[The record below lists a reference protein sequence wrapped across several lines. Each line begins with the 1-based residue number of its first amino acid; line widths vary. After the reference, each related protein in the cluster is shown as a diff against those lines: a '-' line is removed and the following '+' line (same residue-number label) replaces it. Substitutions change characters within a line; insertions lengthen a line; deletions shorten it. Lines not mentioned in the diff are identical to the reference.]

1 MADRPDN
8 VVSPTPLPKSA
19 AKVVHTMLAWRPVWS
34 RTAVM
39 RALRAVLVIPAVFAL
54 TYEGFGNLQIALFAA
69 FGGFA
74 SLIVASFGG
83 SKRDKIVAHLGLA
96 VTGSIALIIGTAVS
110 GTEWLAVLVTI
121 PVAFGIFFAGVAG
134 PNMASGVSGAL
145 FGYLLPVATP
155 GSVSVIPDRLA
166 GWWLVSVVAAAAV
179 LLLSPPSPGDRLR
192 AAAAGSAREL
202 AAHLEASVS
211 GTPTT
216 ADREAF
222 QKAREELMS
231 AFASTPYRP
240 TGLATADQGLASVV
254 QLLEWCAALIAD
266 VTGGHLRLDRAPP
279 RDRELFAAAAAVLRQ
294 TGDLLA
300 SQDGTTASPD
310 VGELERRR
318 KASATYHRSLD
329 PGGDYDSVEMIARRA
344 VHAQTISIAVRAM
357 VAEVLIA
364 TGRADPET
372 IAARRRGW
380 YGAQPQETRA
390 ERRAAALSGAIGVMA
405 RHVSLRSVWFRN
417 SLRGSLA
424 LAAAVLVADQTGVQH
439 GFWVMLGTL
448 SVLRTNAASTGSTAL
463 RALGGTVIG
472 FAAGALLLLGVGT
485 STPALWAALPIAVAV
500 AAYAPGALPF
510 AVGQAA
516 FTVVVVV
523 LFNLLQPV
531 GWKLGLLRV
540 QDVAMGCAVSL
551 VVGVLFWP
559 RGAASVVGDDL
570 ADAFRRGAAYLTQA
584 VDWAL
589 GTRRDPPDTA
599 AAAVTAG
606 IRLDEALRGF
616 LAEQG
621 TKQLSKEDLWML
633 VMATM
638 QLRLTSTTLAGLQSS
653 EHGIPHHRGIA
664 HARAAMEQDTADLAG
679 FYERVAVIVGRPAPD
694 EVVLPICV
702 PAFVGLDGSS
712 GAVVPSEVNEVD
724 VTSGP
729 DGASHAD
736 GVSQAD
742 GTGEAGRGN
751 LVQIITAHHLHLLWV
766 EECLQHLSLHA
777 QAITGPAS
785 HMAEQRR
792 LPWWR

>member
-1 MADRPDN
+1 MLAAMPPVGHRAR
-8 VVSPTPLPKSA
+8 LSA
-19 AKVVHTMLAWRPVWS
+19 MRSMLAWRPVWS
-34 RTAVM
+34 RPAVM

-54 TYEGFGNLQIALFAA
+54 TYEGFGNQQIALFAA

-83 SKRDKIVAHLGLA
+83 GRRDKLVAHLGLA

-110 GTEWLAVLVTI
+110 GIEWLAVLVTI

-134 PNMASGVSGAL
+134 PNTASGVSGAL

-155 GSVSVIPDRLA
+155 GTVSMIGDRLA
-166 GWWLVSVVAAAAV
+166 GWWLASAVATVAV

-192 AAAAGSAREL
+192 AAAAGSARAL
-202 AAHLEASVS
+202 ADHLEASVS
-211 GTPTT
+211 GTPAA

-222 QKAREELMS
+222 QQARNELAS
-231 AFASTPYRP
+231 VFASTPYRP

-254 QLLEWCAALIAD
+254 QLLEWCSTLIAD
-266 VTGGHLRLDRAPP
+266 ATDGHLNLDRAPP
-279 RDRELFAAAAAVLRQ
+279 CDRELFAAIAAVLRQ

-300 SQDGTTASPD
+300 GQDGTTTALPD

-318 KASATYHRSLD
+318 ETSATCHRKLGS
-329 PGGDYDSVEMIARRA
+329 GGDHDSVEVAARRA
-344 VHAQTISIAVRAM
+344 IHAQTISIAVQAM
-357 VAEVLIA
+357 VGDALIA
-364 TGRADPET
+364 TRRADPET

-380 YGAQPQETRA
+380 YGAGPQGATA
-390 ERRAAALSGAIGVMA
+390 EPRAAALSGAIGVMA
-405 RHVSLRSVWFRN
+405 RHASVRSVWFLN

-439 GFWVMLGTL
+439 GFWVVLGTL
-448 SVLRTNAASTGSTAL
+448 SVLRTRAASTGSTAL

-472 FAAGALLLLGVGT
+472 FAVGALLLLGLGT
-485 STPALWAALPIAVAV
+485 STPVLWAALPIAIAV

-531 GWKLGLLRV
+531 GWKVGLLRI

-559 RGAASVVGDDL
+559 RGASSVVGDDL
-570 ADAFRRGAAYLTQA
+570 ADAFRRGATYLTQA

-589 GTRRDPPDTA
+589 GIRRDPPDAA

-606 IRLDEALRGF
+606 IRLDEALRGY

-621 TKQLSKEDLWML
+621 AKRLSKEDLWML
-633 VMATM
+633 VVATM
-638 QLRLTSTTLAGLQSS
+638 HLRLTSTSLASLQALEPARS
-653 EHGIPHHRGIA
+653 HHPGM
-664 HARAAMEQDTADLAG
+664 ARARAILEHDTADLAG
-679 FYERVAVIVGRPAPD
+679 FYERVAALVARPAPD
-694 EVVLPICV
+694 EVVLPVSV
-702 PAFVGLDGSS
+702 PALVSLDGRS
-712 GAVVPSEVNEVD
+712 GIV
-724 VTSGP
+724 
-729 DGASHAD
+729 
-736 GVSQAD
+736 
-742 GTGEAGRGN
+742 RF
-751 LVQIITAHHLHLLWV
+751 ITAPRLPHLLWV
-766 EECLQHLSLHA
+766 EECLKHLSSHA

-785 HMAEQRR
+785 HLAEQRR